1 MEMTIIVR
9 EKNNNNKLK
18 RERERHAER
27 EREREREND
36 MILGVHDIL
45 IYRHSLDKYTIY
57 CLSMRSKSFR

>member
-18 RERERHAER
+18 RERERERHA
-27 EREREREND
+27 EREREND